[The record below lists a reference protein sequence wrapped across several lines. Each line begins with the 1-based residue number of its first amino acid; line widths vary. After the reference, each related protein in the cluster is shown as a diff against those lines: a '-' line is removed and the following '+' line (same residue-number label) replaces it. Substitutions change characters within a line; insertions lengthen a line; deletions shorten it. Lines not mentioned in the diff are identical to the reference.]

1 MCIFNLNSMLGVNSS
16 PQHVAP
22 FPNIPPQNLRNGAPS
37 PPRGGPYF
45 VSRRRRF
52 CVGWGRVDSLFVDVD
67 RSIRQESEIGSL
79 S

>member
-52 CVGWGRVDSLFVDVD
+52 CVGWGKGGFSFCGR
-67 RSIRQESEIGSL
+67 RQVNSPGI
-79 S
+79 